1 MRRRQC
7 DDFSHRELTGRR
19 VREVYLCKSR
29 QVSRLVDICFGFSPL
44 HSPPRTLYT
53 HVHIVEILDW
63 QIGRTH
69 QNGRGSCSLGCL
81 MYNVCLVYHP
91 SGLQTQSAVS
101 LCLIIGRSYRIQA
114 RPSQIPPAMSAH
126 FFFLFPP
133 LPLCPFGTQVTDTDH
148 PVQGYPPFFFSKA
161 RGRRAGCNPFPGWGA
176 RWANPCA

>member
-1 MRRRQC
+1 MMRRRQC

-69 QNGRGSCSLGCL
+69 QSGRGNSCSLGCL

-126 FFFLFPP
+126 FFFLSPPSPSAPLVPGDGHGPPCSGVPP
-133 LPLCPFGTQVTDTDH
+133 L
-148 PVQGYPPFFFSKA
+148 FFLEGPGKT
-161 RGRRAGCNPFPGWGA
+161 GRM
-176 RWANPCA
+176 